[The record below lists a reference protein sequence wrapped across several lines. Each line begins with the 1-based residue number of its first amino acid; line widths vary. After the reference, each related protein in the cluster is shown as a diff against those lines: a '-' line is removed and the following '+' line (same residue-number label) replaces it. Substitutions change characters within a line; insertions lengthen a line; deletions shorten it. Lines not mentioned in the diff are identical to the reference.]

1 LGYERINLIS
11 SSFGTNVTRIYAY
24 RYPDRVFRSV
34 MIAVDTPGATIHEP
48 GVVDDLIR
56 SYADLCAQDSECSA
70 RTDDLAEMMRTVS
83 HNIPDRWLFFPI
95 NPGLV
100 KVGTYN
106 FLERTTEAPMI
117 FDTWLAAAEGDP
129 SGMALFSLLGP
140 NMFANASVWGHNAAL
155 RASLGQYDPA
165 RDYRDELN
173 PPDSIMGSPASTA
186 AFAEYS
192 AWPANI
198 IPEEYRQVQPSDV
211 ETLLVSGNIDSDTP
225 VQFARDE
232 LLPSLS
238 NGQHVIL
245 SEFGHGEF
253 LALQPEASEQLLTS
267 FYDTGTVDDSLFSY
281 HPVDFNVGLGYPAM
295 AKLGL
300 AAVMLVIFG
309 MLATVWFVAR
319 RVRQRKANPV
329 SRS

>member
-1 LGYERINLIS
+1 
-11 SSFGTNVTRIYAY
+11 
-24 RYPDRVFRSV
+24 

-56 SYADLCAQDSECSA
+56 SYADLCALDAECNA
-70 RTDDLAEMMRTVS
+70 RTDDLAETLQTVA
-83 HNIPDRWLFFPI
+83 HNMPERWLFFPI
-95 NPGLV
+95 NAGLV
-100 KVGTYN
+100 KVATYN
-106 FLERTTEAPMI
+106 FLESTIEAPKI
-117 FDTWLAAAEGDP
+117 VDTWLAAAEGDP
-129 SGMALFSLLGP
+129 SGMALYSLLGP

-155 RASLGQYDPA
+155 RASLGQYDLT
-165 RDYRDELN
+165 REYRDELN

-186 AFAEYS
+186 AFAGYS
-192 AWPANI
+192 AWPSSLVA
-198 IPEEYRQVQPSDV
+198 EEYRQVQPSDV

-225 VQFARDE
+225 LQFARDE

-253 LALQPEASEQLLTS
+253 LALQPEASEKLLAS
-267 FYDTGTVDDSLFSY
+267 FYDTGTADDSLFSY
-281 HPVDFNVGLGYPAM
+281 HPVDFKVGLGYPAM

-300 AAVMLVIFG
+300 AAVILVIVIVV
-309 MLATVWFVAR
+309 ATVWFVAR
-319 RVRQRKANPV
+319 RVRQRKANLA